1 MKVIRNEYITM
12 WDIDDTLVMH
22 EKPINLN
29 DEVIIKDPIGMI
41 GTEIRL
47 RKNLPMIRLMKEEKA
62 RGSTIIVWSRGGYQ
76 WAENVIK
83 ALKLEGYVTLIL
95 SKPLAYFDDK
105 PVEEWLK
112 YRVYLSPD
120 TKYKALSAK
129 E

>member
-1 MKVIRNEYITM
+1 MKVIRNEYITF

-22 EKPINLN
+22 ENYHIDN
-29 DEVIIKDPIGMI
+29 VFVKDPIDNR
-41 GTEIRL
+41 EIKL

-62 RGSTIIVWSRGGYQ
+62 RGSTIIVWSRGGFQ

-83 ALKLEGYVTLIL
+83 ALKLEEYVTLIL

-120 TKYKALSAK
+120 TNYKTRA
-129 E
+129 